1 MHIPDGGEPKSRR
14 GRGVTMQDVGRM
26 AGVSQVT
33 VSRALSDPAKVSPDT
48 LRRITQAIEA
58 TGFVPNAL
66 AGALASRRSG
76 LVTALVPSITNII
89 YASMV
94 QAFGLR
100 MRDAGYQILLSETGL
115 TLEAEEET
123 LARHLSRRPDAVLL
137 TGIHHTARTR
147 RMLLAS
153 GIPVVEV
160 WDFTETP
167 IDACVGFDHAATGRA
182 VGDLAADLGHVQAA
196 TVCAGDERAKR
207 RMAGFA
213 TQFTR
218 RGGQAV
224 LELGYDDQASLARGR
239 AALARLLDEM
249 GFGRGLVF
257 CSSDILAH
265 GVLIEAQARG
275 LRVPQDIAVVGFGDQ
290 EFSDATNPPIST
302 VHVDR
307 EAFGRA
313 AAEALLSG
321 IEGRRDGPAAI
332 DLGFRILRR
341 GSA

>member
-182 VGDLAADLGHVQAA
+182 VGDLAAASRDVDVAPERRDAEMGRDPLDLEAVPGTRVAVDRQRFAHPCPRRSSGADLG
-196 TVCAGDERAKR
+196 RARAIRQR
-207 RMAGFA
+207 RRPRIGGPD
-213 TQFTR
+213 
-218 RGGQAV
+218 RGG
-224 LELGYDDQASLARGR
+224 R
-239 AALARLLDEM
+239 
-249 GFGRGLVF
+249 
-257 CSSDILAH
+257 
-265 GVLIEAQARG
+265 
-275 LRVPQDIAVVGFGDQ
+275 
-290 EFSDATNPPIST
+290 PPT
-302 VHVDR
+302 
-307 EAFGRA
+307 
-313 AAEALLSG
+313 
-321 IEGRRDGPAAI
+321 P
-332 DLGFRILRR
+332 
-341 GSA
+341 

>member
-1 MHIPDGGEPKSRR
+1 
-14 GRGVTMQDVGRM
+14 
-26 AGVSQVT
+26 
-33 VSRALSDPAKVSPDT
+33 
-48 LRRITQAIEA
+48 
-58 TGFVPNAL
+58 
-66 AGALASRRSG
+66 
-76 LVTALVPSITNII
+76 
-89 YASMV
+89 
-94 QAFGLR
+94 
-100 MRDAGYQILLSETGL
+100 
-115 TLEAEEET
+115 
-123 LARHLSRRPDAVLL
+123 
-137 TGIHHTARTR
+137 
-147 RMLLAS
+147 
-153 GIPVVEV
+153 
-160 WDFTETP
+160 
-167 IDACVGFDHAATGRA
+167 
-182 VGDLAADLGHVQAA
+182 
-196 TVCAGDERAKR
+196 
-207 RMAGFA
+207 MAGFA

-249 GFGRGLVF
+249 GFDRGLVF